1 MSNPKRTRKE
11 IRQAIIKT
19 KDMKEHKNEL
29 SNIEDVDKVIIEILE
44 EEEIDYTCCNVEI
57 TEDIKDIGLCPICL
71 EHI

>member
-1 MSNPKRTRKE
+1 
-11 IRQAIIKT
+11 
-19 KDMKEHKNEL
+19 MKMNKLEKNEL
-29 SNIEDVDKVIIEILE
+29 SNLEEVDKVILEILE